1 VYQTACL
8 DISCLFNSNFATC
21 FRERDTF
28 SLISYAL
35 VSVVKLKISDARK
48 MSNCTRR
55 KNQDDKEEAA
65 SSAEPRHALSET
77 SPSPLINFLL
87 EATKQLQDEKA
98 DVLPV
103 LRVLKLFLILSLT

>member
-1 VYQTACL
+1 
-8 DISCLFNSNFATC
+8 
-21 FRERDTF
+21 
-28 SLISYAL
+28 
-35 VSVVKLKISDARK
+35 

-65 SSAEPRHALSET
+65 TSAEPRRHALCET

-103 LRVLKLFLILSLT
+103 LRVTKLHIFKYELRM